1 MTVTSASQCRNALTA
16 AMPAKPP
23 PMITTCGLLNLSG
36 GCELP
41 NDSLIFCS
49 RYLSSPE
56 VPEASARF
64 GILSVHL
71 KHLLCSGAKL
81 EEPEQHFITFC
92 RKRVDGAR
100 PDFGMNAVDELPLH
114 FGRQHRISERLPPRC
129 EGPGELFEKMLDAAC
144 TAAQVVEEHVAH
156 EPPTQAW
163 SPAQCGIRIG
173 GTDDAFGNKIV
184 NFPSKGGLQTIGDVP
199 RHLLTHSNR
208 PPSNG
213 LVEFRD
219 PLNGLFGGLGATHD
233 FDQWNQMGRIERMAD
248 YATLGMGSAAQLNLA
263 HREPG

>member
-71 KHLLCSGAKL
+71 KRFLCSGTKL
-81 EEPEQHFITFC
+81 EKPEQHFVAFC

-100 PDFGMNAVDELPLH
+100 PNFGMNAVNELLLD
-114 FGRQHRISERLPPRC
+114 FGGQHRVAERLPPRG
-129 EGPGELFEKMLDAAC
+129 EGTGELLEKVLHAAF
-144 TAAQVVEEHVAH
+144 TA
-156 EPPTQAW
+156 
-163 SPAQCGIRIG
+163 
-173 GTDDAFGNKIV
+173 
-184 NFPSKGGLQTIGDVP
+184 
-199 RHLLTHSNR
+199 
-208 PPSNG
+208 
-213 LVEFRD
+213 
-219 PLNGLFGGLGATHD
+219 
-233 FDQWNQMGRIERMAD
+233 
-248 YATLGMGSAAQLNLA
+248 
-263 HREPG
+263 